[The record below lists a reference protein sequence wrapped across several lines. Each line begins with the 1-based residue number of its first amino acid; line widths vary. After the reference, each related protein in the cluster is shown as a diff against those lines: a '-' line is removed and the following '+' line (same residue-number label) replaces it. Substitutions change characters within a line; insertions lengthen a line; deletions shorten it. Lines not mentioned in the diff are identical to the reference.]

1 MANVNNKTTEL
12 KFDYNSAEL
21 YISKYNIYG
30 SKLFVLVDI
39 ENNTLVKGWS
49 ASSVCSPNNCNYRV
63 LTDVTQKKSVRFT
76 IVNFLKDILKS
87 KKASLNKLVT
97 MQKHKP

>member
-1 MANVNNKTTEL
+1 MKMTNTTKTTDL

-39 ENNTLVKGWS
+39 NNNTLIKGWS
-49 ASSVCSPNNCNYRV
+49 ASSVCSPDNCNYRV
-63 LTDVTQKKSVRFT
+63 LTDTTQKEVRR
-76 IVNFLKDILKS
+76 IYESKLSQGYDELKESEFEQARDNA
-87 KKASLNKLVT
+87 KA
-97 MQKHKP
+97 